1 MNPDVGTPEKHD
13 FNDVEM
19 AVAQPL
25 NRMVGR
31 LWHLGIN
38 LLIIFVLEKVY
49 EFGRGLV
56 PKQHVLALH
65 NGLFVVQIEESWN
78 IFDEWHLQAI
88 VFRHKQWL
96 IGPLTINRDQV
107 ISLINHFYLYSHFLG
122 TLFFLAWVYLF
133 RQRFFGL
140 VRDIIFITTGLALI
154 IYIAFPMMPPRL
166 MGSALHLPHGYRFI
180 DTLAPILNYKLQQ
193 AQIGYN
199 PYAAMPSLHFAWA
212 LILGVTLVLIGGHP
226 LLRIFGLLYP
236 VMMLATIVISGNHLF
251 LDAAGSVIVV
261 TIATVAAGLWHLRGT
276 SWNLGQMIGN
286 GQAA

>member
-1 MNPDVGTPEKHD
+1 
-13 FNDVEM
+13 
-19 AVAQPL
+19 
-25 NRMVGR
+25 
-31 LWHLGIN
+31 LGIN

-56 PKQHVLALH
+56 PRQQVLALH
-65 NGLFVVQIEESWN
+65 NGLSVVQLEQSWH

-122 TLFFLAWVYLF
+122 TLFFLVWVFLF
-133 RQRFFGL
+133 RHRFFGL
-140 VRDIIFITTGLALI
+140 VRDIIFITTGLALVV
-154 IYIAFPMMPPRL
+154 YIAFPMMPPRL
-166 MGSALHLPHGYRFI
+166 MGPALHLPHGYRFI

-212 LILGVTLVLIGGHP
+212 LILGVTLALIGGRLP
-226 LLRIFGLLYP
+226 LRIFGALYP
-236 VMMLATIVISGNHLF
+236 LMMLATIVISGNHLW
-251 LDAAGSVIVV
+251 LDAVGSVIVV
-261 TIATVAAGLWHLRGT
+261 TIATLAAGLWHLRGKP
-276 SWNLGQMIGN
+276 WRPGKLIGN
-286 GQAA
+286 QQAA